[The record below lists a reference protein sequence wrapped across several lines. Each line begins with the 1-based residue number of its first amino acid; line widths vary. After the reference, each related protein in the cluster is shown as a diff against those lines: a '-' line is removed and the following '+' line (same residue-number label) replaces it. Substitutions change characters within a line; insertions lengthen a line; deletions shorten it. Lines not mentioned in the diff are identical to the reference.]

1 MSIQWIDRAIKC
13 CGGPIIFY
21 SCIYL
26 LLGSLF
32 VLGSFYLDP
41 DMRPVGIIL
50 LFSGVLIFLLFLI
63 LAFYSFRGDERRRDP
78 R

>member
-1 MSIQWIDRAIKC
+1 MSFKWMDRAIKC

-32 VLGSFYLDP
+32 LLGSLYLDP

-50 LFSGVLIFLLFLI
+50 LFSGVMIFLLFLI
-63 LAFYSFRGDERRRDP
+63 LAFYSFRDSDRRRDTH
-78 R
+78 